1 MADPGRAQRLVERD
15 AYEPRGVEMYTGS
28 RTLTRASLDNDDER
42 ANDLLF
48 DARNDS
54 HEEQDPWHLD
64 DIEGDSS
71 SGSGSQSGHNRRA
84 RGRRR
89 RHSNSHSHGSGDCVD
104 DDDGL
109 AWEPSMSSSQVNNS
123 SIGSNSGAR
132 AANGGTSSTNR
143 QQRAYSLA
151 SASSPRPFH
160 PLGHHHHREG
170 LQSQSQSQRS
180 SSLPGGAGASLSDL
194 DNRTKQALWWRTA
207 MINCL
212 FIAAW
217 YTFSTCISVYNKWM
231 FSSDHYDFPFPL
243 FVTSCHMLVQWT
255 LAGLTLSFF
264 KSLRPMARP
273 KASDYARS
281 VAPCGVATGLD
292 IGLSNLSLRSITL
305 SFYTMCKSSSLAF
318 VLLFAF
324 LFRLEVPTWKLVG
337 IIAIITAGVILMV
350 STETQFDFAGMVE
363 VLTASALGGL
373 RWSLTQILLDK
384 EAMGMN
390 NPIATLFWLAPM
402 MGLTLATCSMLW
414 DGWWTVFADERF
426 FGSFWT
432 TLSTMGAILFPGVL
446 AFCMNVT
453 EFGLIQRTS
462 VVTLSVAGIFK
473 EVGTI
478 FLSMFIFHDQLTPI
492 NVSGLVIT
500 IFGIAMYNY
509 LKYQQFIK
517 DPEAASR
524 GHGASVRRQS
534 HAHTALLS
542 SSNNEESYDEDAPM
556 LTSRDVSRKAAAARN
571 GDASSVD
578 AMSLATLSRGG
589 RDRSLQDDDGLD
601 GPLHRLGSDDDDS
614 DSLSSFDPSQHSSPE
629 LVSRTRKESI
639 SLPSQ
644 SRTPFTKG
652 PSHHVGN
659 DFDDPNSSSLH
670 LEAQTLSSKLHQHD
684 RDEIR
689 GLQDKLYDQSTRE
702 GRELV
707 ELDREQRELND
718 LLSLDA
724 VTTTSTKTGAAGEG
738 RGGNHSRTTSLLM
751 QGTPDLMGQV
761 DRAIEEGDRDFWS
774 KGKKD

>member
-1 MADPGRAQRLVERD
+1 MADPGRAQRLVEQD
-15 AYEPRGVEMYTGS
+15 AYEPRGVDMYTGQA
-28 RTLTRASLDNDDER
+28 THARASLDDDDATLTSTR
-42 ANDLLF
+42 GVLF
-48 DARNDS
+48 DARHSSDDDV
-54 HEEQDPWHLD
+54 EDPWHLNGD
-64 DIEGDSS
+64 DDDEDG
-71 SGSGSQSGHNRRA
+71 GTNRRA

-89 RHSNSHSHGSGDCVD
+89 RSSASASSMSSSALGRHARNDD

-109 AWEPSMSSSQVNNS
+109 AWEPSMSASELGKHTSS
-123 SIGSNSGAR
+123 GS
-132 AANGGTSSTNR
+132 ANGGTTR
-143 QQRAYSLA
+143 QQRSY
-151 SASSPRPFH
+151 SASQRPFH
-160 PLGHHHHREG
+160 PLGHHNATADGRTSGQRRQHG
-170 LQSQSQSQRS
+170 AGGSIASQS
-180 SSLPGGAGASLSDL
+180 GGGPLSSLSDL
-194 DNRTKQALWWRTA
+194 DKRTKQALWWRTA

-264 KSLRPMARP
+264 KNLRPTARP
-273 KASDYARS
+273 KASDYAKS

-318 VLLFAF
+318 VLVFAF

-384 EAMGMN
+384 EALGMN

-426 FGSFWT
+426 FGSFWA
-432 TLSTMGAILFPGVL
+432 TLSTLGAILFPGVL

-453 EFGLIQRTS
+453 EFG
-462 VVTLSVAGIFK
+462 SVAGIFK

-500 IFGIAMYNY
+500 ICGIGMYNY
-509 LKYQQFIK
+509 LKYRQFIK

-524 GHGASVRRQS
+524 GHGASIRRQS
-534 HAHTALLS
+534 HAHTSLL

-556 LTSRDVSRKAAAARN
+556 LTTGDVARKAN
-571 GDASSVD
+571 GRADD
-578 AMSLATLSRGG
+578 AMSLATLSRK
-589 RDRSLQDDDGLD
+589 DRSLQDDDGLD
-601 GPLHRLGSDDDDS
+601 GPLHQLGSD
-614 DSLSSFDPSQHSSPE
+614 DSLSSFEPSDHSSPE
-629 LVSRTRKESI
+629 FRTPMRNQRIGSV

-644 SRTPFTKG
+644 SRTPFTQG
-652 PSHHVGN
+652 PSHHVGQDGQGSN
-659 DFDDPNSSSLH
+659 LH
-670 LEAQTLSSKLHQHD
+670 LEAQTLESKIHQHD
-684 RDEIR
+684 NDKVG
-689 GLQDKLYDQSTRE
+689 GLQSRMYDDTTSEGQKLIQLDK
-702 GRELV
+702 
-707 ELDREQRELND
+707 EQQELND
-718 LLSLDA
+718 LLSLDSPRPS
-724 VTTTSTKTGAAGEG
+724 V
-738 RGGNHSRTTSLLM
+738 GGQAKGSQHSRTTSLLM

-761 DRAIEEGDRDFWS
+761 DKAIEEGERQFWELS